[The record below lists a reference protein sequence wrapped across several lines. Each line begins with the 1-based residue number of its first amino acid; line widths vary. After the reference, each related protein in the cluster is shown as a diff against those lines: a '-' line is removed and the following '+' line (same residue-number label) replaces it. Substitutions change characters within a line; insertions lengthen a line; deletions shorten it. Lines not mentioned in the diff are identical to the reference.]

1 MFEEALAWVKDKGVS
16 EGLEVAIALEVNA
29 YDLYVK
35 MSRAIDD
42 KQAREIFET
51 LAEEEQVH
59 LEKLSGLLDKRA

>member
-1 MFEEALAWVKDKGVS
+1 
-16 EGLEVAIALEVNA
+16 
-29 YDLYVK
+29 